1 MQTQTIR
8 TTISLPVDFH
18 SQLRLMALREKK
30 SISDVLMQK
39 LAIKKKLI
47 SMSLQDDFDF
57 FAKVRGMGEQID
69 AVMSVRKDRDSH

>member
-18 SQLRLMALREKK
+18 NELRLTALREKK
-30 SISDVLMQK
+30 SISTVLMQK
-39 LAIKKKLI
+39 LAIKKKLV

-57 FAKVRGMGEQID
+57 FAKVRGMDKQID
-69 AVMSVRKDRDSH
+69 AVASVRKDRDLH